1 MADLFE
7 NYQETLSIKRNE
19 NVLCEEPF
27 QGVLGTS
34 VSTLYSMAAIHFKLL
49 VKFSYF
55 SIICQQEPIL
65 IQPHPC
71 SINISFESGLLTKLA
86 P

>member
-1 MADLFE
+1 MRE
-7 NYQETLSIKRNE
+7 LSRNSLSLKRNE
-19 NVLCEEPF
+19 NVLCEEPSES
-27 QGVLGTS
+27 VLGTAE
-34 VSTLYSMAAIHFKLL
+34 STLYSMAAIHFKLL

-71 SINISFESGLLTKLA
+71 SINISFESGLLTKPA

>member
-1 MADLFE
+1 MAMFCA
-7 NYQETLSIKRNE
+7 RNHLK
-19 NVLCEEPF
+19 VSWGLQC
-27 QGVLGTS
+27 L

-49 VKFSYF
+49 IKFSYF

-86 P
+86 S